1 MRHVSVDVVTGF
13 LGSGKTTLLQYVLA
27 GSLAGERVAVVMN
40 ELGELGIDG
49 RTISNMQY
57 AENVVE
63 LNSGCICCTIE
74 DARFDL
80 AIQELVE
87 RVDPTL
93 VVIETTGVADPE
105 PLAYRIE
112 QSGLALDAVICV
124 VDAENFEATLSSA
137 SVVGA
142 QVRAADFLVLNKVDL
157 VSVARRNSLR
167 KKLVRLNR
175 RALLLESERGRV
187 DHEVLFATSPRRFR
201 TAAAE
206 GRPVEHLRNDGIGCF
221 SHRSSLPLDRGR
233 FEKML
238 SKLPADVYRAKGF
251 VQGESGEW
259 GCLFNYTCGRSE
271 FHWVRV
277 PGAQPGTQAVFIGRD
292 IEKMEARIR
301 SALSRCEV
309 SRTR

>member
-1 MRHVSVDVVTGF
+1 MQHVSVDVVTGF
-13 LGSGKTTLLQYVLA
+13 LGSGKTTLLQHVLN
-27 GSLAGERVAVVMN
+27 GSLAGEKVAVVMN
-40 ELGELGIDG
+40 ELGDLGIDG
-49 RTISNMQY
+49 RTISNMRY

-93 VVIETTGVADPE
+93 IMIDTTGVADPG

-124 VDAENFEATLSSA
+124 VDAENFENASGSA
-137 SVVGA
+137 RTVRA

-157 VSVARRNSLR
+157 VSGENVKALRRKLR
-167 KKLVRLNR
+167 RMNR

-187 DHEVLFATSPRRFR
+187 DQDVMFATSPRRFR
-201 TAAAE
+201 DAAAE
-206 GRPVEHLRNDGIGCF
+206 RPAAHLDGDEIGSF
-221 SHRSSLPLDRGR
+221 SHRSSVPVDRERLQRLLSRLP
-233 FEKML
+233 
-238 SKLPADVYRAKGF
+238 SAVYRAKGF
-251 VQGESGEW
+251 LQGGREEW

-271 FHWVRV
+271 FHWVRI
-277 PGAQPGTQAVFIGRD
+277 PGAQPGVQAVFIGRG
-292 IEKMEARIR
+292 IEKVEVRIR
-301 SALSRCEV
+301 RALSRCEV
-309 SRTR
+309 DRRG